1 MSPSP
6 GSVASASFAATV
18 ELLPRTDPLT
28 LVLIVLVVMELLIPT
43 WVYYDAKK
51 REMDAAVWFH
61 ASLVPAFNVFGL
73 LGYLATRK
81 SRSAAGGDG
90 ADENEAVDDPAE
102 FAK

>member
-1 MSPSP
+1 MSPSS

-28 LVLIVLVVMELLIPT
+28 LVLIVLVVTELLIPT

-61 ASLVPAFNVFGL
+61 ASLVPALNVFGL

-81 SRSAAGGDG
+81 SHPVVEAGD
-90 ADENEAVDDPAE
+90 ADETD
-102 FAK
+102 